1 MGWKAAVRISEHKA
15 VSVLLLKSMDTGIF
29 GLIAHAIGVDDHLNE
44 SYRCDLIMFV
54 YSLKS
59 MFYFP
64 RDAAVTG
71 MLISLESQGKLLS
84 E

>member
-29 GLIAHAIGVDDHLNE
+29 DLIAHAIGVDDHLNE

-54 YSLKS
+54 
-59 MFYFP
+59 
-64 RDAAVTG
+64 AHN
-71 MLISLESQGKLLS
+71 LL
-84 E
+84 